1 MPKLQISLPDGT
13 QNSFELIEDTITV
26 GRVEDNIIQ
35 IDDASVSSHHA
46 ELVRDGDD
54 YILRDLDSTNGT
66 RLNGTGHTEGRLKDG
81 DEIMFGKIDAIYESE
96 HSAAAAQAAAQPM
109 PEEAAVAMQPATQ
122 SVPPA
127 NFANASPFERKEKK
141 KDPVGMAILAFA
153 GVSILVFVLAVVSV
167 FGLKS
172 PL

>member
-13 QNSFELIEDTITV
+13 QISFDLIEDNITV
-26 GRVEDNIIQ
+26 GRVEDNMIQ

-66 RLNGTGHTEGRLKDG
+66 RLNGTAHTEGRLKDG
-81 DEIMFGKIDAIYESE
+81 DEITFGKIDAIYESE
-96 HSAAAAQAAAQPM
+96 HSAAAQAAAQPM

-153 GVSILVFVLAVVSV
+153 GVAILVFVFAVVSV

>member
-13 QNSFELIEDTITV
+13 QISFDLIEDNITV
-26 GRVEDNIIQ
+26 GRVEDNMIQ

-54 YILRDLDSTNGT
+54 YLLRDLDSTNGT
-66 RLNGTGHTEGRLKDG
+66 RLNGTAHTEGRLKDG
-81 DEIMFGKIDAIYESE
+81 DEITFGKIDAIYESE
-96 HSAAAAQAAAQPM
+96 HSAAAQAAAQPM
-109 PEEAAVAMQPATQ
+109 PEEAAVAMQPAAQ

-127 NFANASPFERKEKK
+127 NFSNASPFERKEKK

-153 GVSILVFVLAVVSV
+153 GIAILAFAFAVVSV

>member
-1 MPKLQISLPDGT
+1 MPKLQISLSDGNQT
-13 QNSFELIEDTITV
+13 LELIEDTITV
-26 GRVEDNIIQ
+26 GRVEDNLIQ

-66 RLNGTGHTEGRLKDG
+66 RLSGTAHTEGRLKDG
-81 DEIMFGKIDAIYESE
+81 DEITFGKVDAIYESE
-96 HSAAAAQAAAQPM
+96 HSVAAQAAAQPM

-127 NFANASPFERKEKK
+127 NFANASPFEKKEKK
-141 KDPVGMAILAFA
+141 KDPVGTAILAFA
-153 GVSILVFVLAVVSV
+153 GVAILAFVLALVSV

-172 PL
+172 PV

>member
-13 QNSFELIEDTITV
+13 QNSFDLIEDTITV
-26 GRVEDNIIQ
+26 GRVEDNMIQ

-54 YILRDLDSTNGT
+54 YLLRDLDSLNGT
-66 RLNGTGHTEGRLKDG
+66 RLNGTAHTEGQLKDG

-96 HSAAAAQAAAQPM
+96 HSAAAQAAAQPM

-153 GVSILVFVLAVVSV
+153 GLAILVFVFAVVSV

>member
-13 QNSFELIEDTITV
+13 QNSFELIEDTITL

-66 RLNGTGHTEGRLKDG
+66 RLNGTAHTEGRLKDG
-81 DEIMFGKIDAIYESE
+81 DEITFGKIDAIYESE
-96 HSAAAAQAAAQPM
+96 HSAAAQAVAQPM

-122 SVPPA
+122 SVTPA

-153 GVSILVFVLAVVSV
+153 GVAILVFVFAVVSV